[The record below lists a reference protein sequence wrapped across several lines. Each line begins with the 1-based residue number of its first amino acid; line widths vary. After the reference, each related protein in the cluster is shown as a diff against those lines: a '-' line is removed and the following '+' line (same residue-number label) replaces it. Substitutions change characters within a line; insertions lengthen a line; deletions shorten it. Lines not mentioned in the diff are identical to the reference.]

1 MKRFITATMAALIFV
16 LAFAG
21 CGSKSAD
28 LKKVMGDINAKYA
41 DATKGLKELT
51 AVEDLDK
58 YYTIPSK
65 DVKQFAAE
73 INPDT
78 SSAPVEI
85 VLVEA
90 NDKDAADEVKK
101 ALDARFQS
109 IKSTYASYSPEEVE
123 LVNKCDVTQNGNYV
137 TMVVAN
143 DYAGIMEIVNAAIK

>member
-28 LKKVMGDINAKYA
+28 LKKVMGDINAKYT

-51 AVEDLDK
+51 DVKDLDT
-58 YYTIPSK
+58 YYMIPEK

-90 NDKDAADEVKK
+90 VDKTASDNVKK
-101 ALDARFQS
+101 ALDARYQS
-109 IKSTYASYSPEEVE
+109 IYSTYSSYSADQVE
-123 LVNKCDVTQNGNYV
+123 LVKKCKVTQNGNFV
-137 TMVVAN
+137 TLVVAS
-143 DYAGIMEIVNAAIK
+143 DYDGIMEIVNNAIK